1 MKKAAILG
9 GSLDQDKLVRELK
22 GRGLRTIL
30 FDYYKNPPAKKTA
43 NEHYQVSTYDQQ
55 IVLEICRREKIDLI
69 GTVSTDQPLVTAA
82 YVAEQLGL
90 DHPLS
95 YKQACCLTHKAYM
108 KEILAENAIPTPRH
122 LIMQP
127 DNFRQGL
134 DNLTLPCV
142 IKPVDSSGSRGV
154 SFMTSRDQISSC
166 CSFALEQSRVKKVI
180 VEEKIEGVLVS
191 VDAIVV
197 DGKVEV
203 LLIIDNAM
211 FSDKLGLFRKMTYPT
226 AIIPA
231 AKEKIH
237 IVMQQIA
244 EAFQL
249 DNTPLFVQ
257 FIVTGSSEVYV
268 LELSARV
275 AGGSKPYLIP
285 RLSNVDLV
293 ALYASQLLKEK
304 ITFKKQEKSGFYSCN
319 YIWCDQKGKIKKIEG
334 AKKLLADQIIE
345 HCGFYKKPGDYS
357 EGREN
362 GSNRIG
368 FFYIAGETEEEIK
381 EKTDLADQGL
391 KILNQAG
398 NDMMMHNIYD

>member
-9 GSLDQDKLVRELK
+9 GSLDQDKLVQEFKRL
-22 GRGLRTIL
+22 GFQTIL
-30 FDYYKNPPAKKTA
+30 FDYYEHPPAKETA
-43 NEHYQVSTYDQQ
+43 DKHYRVSTYDQEA
-55 IVLEICRREKIDLI
+55 VLEICRREKIDLI

-90 DHPLS
+90 AHPLS
-95 YKQACCLTHKAYM
+95 YRQACCLTHKAYM
-108 KEILAENAIPTPRH
+108 KEILAKSAIPTPRH
-122 LIMQP
+122 LILES
-127 DNFRQGL
+127 DSFHQGIE
-134 DNLTLPCV
+134 NLTLPCV

-154 SFMTSRDQISSC
+154 SFMTSHDQIKSC
-166 CSFALEQSRVKKVI
+166 CSFALEQSRAKKVI
-180 VEEKIEGVLVS
+180 IEEKIEGILVS

-197 DGKVEV
+197 DGKAEV

-211 FSDKLGLFRKMTYPT
+211 FSDKLGLFRKMTYPSV
-226 AIIPA
+226 IIPA
-231 AKEKIH
+231 AKEKI
-237 IVMQQIA
+237 ITVMQQIA

-249 DNTPLFVQ
+249 ENTPLFVQ
-257 FIVTGSSEVYV
+257 FIVTGSGEVYV

-293 ALYASQLLKEK
+293 SLYASQLLKEK
-304 ITFKKQEKSGFYSCN
+304 ISFKKQEKAGFYTCN
-319 YIWCDQKGKIKKIEG
+319 YIWCDQKGKIREIEG
-334 AKKLLADQIIE
+334 AEQLLADQIIE

-368 FFYIAGETEEEIK
+368 FFYIAGETKEEIK
-381 EKTDLADQGL
+381 TKTDLADQTL
-391 KILNQAG
+391 KIINQAG